1 MNGARRARDANVVA
15 RTNVEAAKIPVSD
28 RDAAERFSLITV
40 EFSAGDLARAA
51 RRTKAAAKGW
61 KDASRAPGLASVIN
75 MARQLPTIRAWLMAE
90 IDAGG
95 NGIDVVSALK
105 AVANAPGPEGDAIR
119 AILRQVRP

>member
-1 MNGARRARDANVVA
+1 MSGSIRARDANVAA
-15 RTNVEAAKIPVSD
+15 RTIVAPKNLPVSD
-28 RDAAERFSLITV
+28 RDVAERFSLISV
-40 EFSAGDLARAA
+40 EFSAPELAHAA

-95 NGIDVVSALK
+95 NGDPIAALQ
-105 AVANAPGPEGDAIR
+105 AAANAPGPEGDAIR
-119 AILRQVRP
+119 AILRQVQA

>member
-1 MNGARRARDANVVA
+1 MNGARRARDANVAA
-15 RTNVEAAKIPVSD
+15 RTNVGATKIPVSD

-40 EFSAGDLARAA
+40 EFSAGDLAKAA

-75 MARQLPTIRAWLMAE
+75 MARQLPTIRAWLMQE

-95 NGIDVVSALK
+95 DGLDVVSALQS
-105 AVANAPGPEGDAIR
+105 VANSPGPEGDAIR